1 MSYKRVWVF
10 AFAIAA
16 QMLMPQALAAVFNVD
31 TIVDDAGLVACD
43 DATSN
48 DCSLRGAI
56 TKANGLSEPVTI
68 NVPSGT
74 YVLTQITACFYLGN
88 NSIASVATL
97 ALCPTGTL
105 TIVGAGVN
113 TTIIDANQPSG
124 GVVIAPVVFVAS
136 TAKVAIR
143 GITMRKGN
151 FSGGSVIGHGGG
163 INNAGTLVLEDSAVT
178 DSFTSD
184 KGGGI
189 YNQGDLTLL
198 RSLIARNFAAH
209 EGGGISN
216 TCRFDVCTG
225 GVLKIADSNI
235 SQNTAGNVAGGIANF
250 FGTVTVSGTTISSN
264 VGAVN
269 GNGGG
274 GIWNNNFTTMIL
286 TNVTVSGN
294 RSASGGGILNSGNLF
309 LNNVTIT
316 NNTAQWETDPGRGD
330 GGGLY
335 NGGSVA
341 LQNTIIAGNIAAGP
355 VPSGAD
361 CLAGINTP
369 LTSKGYSLIQNVSA
383 CAITG
388 DVTGNI
394 LGQDPQLGVLAQN
407 DGVTPTHALA
417 AGSPAVDAGSPAT
430 PGSGGTACPVTD
442 QRGLF
447 RPLGAT
453 CDIGAFEHSGV
464 FGLAS
469 VSPPR
474 GGNVGQ
480 VSVQVGGSGFV
491 NGASVKLSRSGQ
503 PDIPATLLQVDIG
516 GAAIAATFDL
526 RGRSLGAWD
535 LVVTNPDSS
544 SRTLPASFT
553 IQPGV
558 GPDLWVDVIGMI
570 RRPRGVSFVTIWYGN
585 RGDVD
590 ALAVPL
596 SISLPQG
603 YQATREFAITPPPA
617 QNGEVRPDWRL
628 VSPVIAAQSATS
640 LMHLPL
646 LLPIVPSGFSGVL
659 RIDLAL
665 PQNALDS
672 VLVASIGNP
681 HFGTSPNPGFI
692 ADAAAGAQA
701 YLQQVFSITMTAPML
716 VQVQQYATSKFQQ
729 LVADGQAAFAATLG
743 TQPQIYSLAQMQLD
757 LAFYAAPRAAN
768 AVAKGSLSAVH

>member
-1 MSYKRVWVF
+1 MSYKHSWVF

-16 QMLMPQALAAVFNVD
+16 QMPMPQALAAVFNVD
-31 TIVDDAGLVACD
+31 TIVDDAGLAACD

-74 YVLTQITACFYLGN
+74 YVLTQITACLYLGN
-88 NSIASVATL
+88 NSVASVATL

-105 TIVGAGVN
+105 TIVGAGAN
-113 TTIIDANQPSG
+113 TTIIDANQPAG

-225 GVLKIADSNI
+225 GILKIADSNI

-341 LQNTIIAGNIAAGP
+341 LQNTIIAGNSAAGP

-361 CLAGINTP
+361 CLAGINTS
-369 LTSKGYSLIQNVSA
+369 LTSKGYNLIQNVSA

-388 DVTGNI
+388 DLTGNVV
-394 LGQDPQLGVLAQN
+394 GQDAKLGVLAQN
-407 DGVTPTHALA
+407 DGPAPTHALA
-417 AGSPAVDAGSPAT
+417 ADSPAVDAGNPAT
-430 PGSGGTACPVTD
+430 PGSGGAACAVAD
-442 QRGLF
+442 ERALL
-447 RPLGAT
+447 RPIGPR
-453 CDIGAFEHSGV
+453 CDIGAFERSGV
-464 FGLAS
+464 FSIAEILPTS
-469 VSPPR
+469 
-474 GGNVGQ
+474 GGNTGQ
-480 VSVQVGGSGFV
+480 VTVRISGGGFVDGATVLLRRAGQSDILGLLTHVDVGGS
-491 NGASVKLSRSGQ
+491 S
-503 PDIPATLLQVDIG
+503 IATM
-516 GAAIAATFDL
+516 FDL
-526 RGRSLGAWD
+526 THAAPGAWNV
-535 LVVTNPDSS
+535 VVTNPDSTS
-544 SRTLPASFT
+544 KSLSGGFT
-553 IQPGV
+553 INAGV
-558 GPDLWVDVIGMI
+558 GPSVWVDVIGLTRRQGPSTVMI
-570 RRPRGVSFVTIWYGN
+570 LYGN
-585 RGDVD
+585 RGDTD
-590 ALAVPL
+590 AVGVPL
-596 SISLPQG
+596 SLSVPSG
-603 YQATREFAITPPPA
+603 YTWRRYFSITPPPP
-617 QNGEVRPDWRL
+617 QPGEARPDWSLISEL
-628 VSPVIAAQSATS
+628 VGMPGQPGS
-640 LMHLPL
+640 LNAPL
-646 LLPIVPSGFSGVL
+646 FLPIVPSGFSGVL
-659 RIDLAL
+659 RLSFNL
-665 PQNALDS
+665 PPGAPDN
-672 VLVASIGNP
+672 VVFVAAGNP
-681 HFGTSPNPGFI
+681 VVTPQTESAFIDRSVAGVQTFSAKGFGVTVPTSVVSE
-692 ADAAAGAQA
+692 
-701 YLQQVFSITMTAPML
+701 L
-716 VQVQQYATSKFQQ
+716 QQYATTQ
-729 LVADGQAAFAATLG
+729 LHAMIANGQAAFAASLG
-743 TQPQIYSLAQMQLD
+743 TAPQIYSLNQLQMD
-757 LAFYAAPRAAN
+757 LFFFIVPRVPPATPS
-768 AVAKGSLSAVH
+768 GL